1 MLKTT
6 LVTVAAL
13 MAGSAAIA
21 QDASFHYAG
30 NMQIRPE
37 AGELSLDWVITAE
50 EADLET
56 VRFGLNAALG
66 DAEITGAHVVSVSRE
81 LVEGFAGGMQIYTV
95 TLEPGE
101 EARDISIRYSGPLFL
116 EAPDNPINTL
126 DPHKVELTVDSFWMP
141 FDMRFSSLITAD
153 LDIEISGAWH
163 GVTMQSISPTADG
176 FRIDQDTP
184 ALDLAFTLM
193 SRFTREAGEGY
204 QIYDTREAAGEADLA
219 PLVGALEFCTGY
231 LNTLAG
237 PAGPLP
243 WASITVNDRSEGGY
257 SRRTLIALTDISQSS
272 PERLTQFICHELA
285 HYWSYGNAMTVENW
299 LNESFADQI
308 ANTGLRARFGEM
320 AYREHMQGY
329 ENRIASSENLPS
341 VWTPQS
347 TARPA
352 YLVAYRKGPLAL
364 AALED
369 EIGREV
375 FARFLQQLMT
385 QQVSTTPQMLDALET
400 VAGADARTWFERRLA
415 E

>member
-6 LVTVAAL
+6 FVTAAAV

-21 QDASFHYAG
+21 QDASFHYDG
-30 NMQIRPE
+30 QMQICPDT
-37 AGELSLDWVITAE
+37 GELALDWVISVHET
-50 EADLET
+50 DLET

-66 DAEITGAHVVSVSRE
+66 DAAINGPHVLSVSHER
-81 LVEGFAGGMQIYTV
+81 VEGFAGVMQIYTV

-101 EARDISIRYSGPLFL
+101 DVRDISIRYAGPLFP

-141 FDMRFSSLITAD
+141 FDMRFSSLITAE
-153 LDIEISGAWH
+153 LDIDIDGDWQ
-163 GVTMQSISPTADG
+163 GVTMQSITRTEDG

-204 QIYDTREAAGEADLA
+204 QIYDTREAAAEADLG
-219 PLVGALEFCTGY
+219 PLVGALEFCTDY

-243 WASITVNDRSEGGY
+243 RASVTVNDRSEGGY
-257 SRRTLIALTDISQSS
+257 SRRTLIALTDIAQSS
-272 PERLTQFICHELA
+272 PESLTQFICHELA

-299 LNESFADQI
+299 LNENFADQI
-308 ANTGLRARFGEM
+308 ANTGLRARYGDE
-320 AYREHMQGY
+320 AYREHMRGY
-329 ENRIASSENLPS
+329 AERVASGDPLPP

-347 TARPA
+347 EARPA

-369 EIGREV
+369 EIGRDV
-375 FARFLQQLMT
+375 FARFLRQLMIE
-385 QQVSTTPQMLDALET
+385 QVSTTPRMLDVLEA
-400 VAGADARTWFERRLA
+400 VAGVEAREWFVGRLA
-415 E
+415 Q

>member
-1 MLKTT
+1 MLRTT
-6 LVTVAAL
+6 LATVAAL
-13 MAGSAAIA
+13 MAGSAATA
-21 QDASFHYAG
+21 QDASFHYSG
-30 NMQIRPE
+30 QMQIRPE
-37 AGELSLDWVITAE
+37 SGELGLDWVITAYE
-50 EADLET
+50 TDLET

-66 DAEITGAHVVSVSRE
+66 DAEITGAHVRSVSRE
-81 LVEGFAGGMQIYTV
+81 MVEGFAGGMQIYTV

-101 EARDISIRYSGPLFL
+101 EARDISIRYAGPLFP
-116 EAPDNPINTL
+116 EAPANLINTL

-193 SRFTREAGEGY
+193 SRFTRETGEGY
-204 QIYDTREAAGEADLA
+204 QIYDTREAAAEAQLG
-219 PLVGALEFCTGY
+219 PLVGALEFCTDY

-243 WASITVNDRSEGGY
+243 RASITVNDRSEGGY
-257 SRRTLIALTDISQSS
+257 SRRTLIALTDISRSS

-308 ANTGLRARFGEM
+308 ANTGLRARFGET

-329 ENRIASSENLPS
+329 EDRIASSDNLPP

-369 EIGREV
+369 EIGRDV
-375 FARFLQQLMT
+375 LARFLQQLMT
-385 QQVSTTPQMLDALET
+385 EKVSTTPQMLDAPET
-400 VAGADARTWFERRLA
+400 VAGADARTWFEHRLA

>member
-6 LVTVAAL
+6 FVTAAAV

-21 QDASFHYAG
+21 QDASFHYDG
-30 NMQIRPE
+30 QMQIRPDT
-37 AGELSLDWVITAE
+37 GELALDWVISVHET
-50 EADLET
+50 DLET

-66 DAEITGAHVVSVSRE
+66 DAAINGPHVLSVSHER
-81 LVEGFAGGMQIYTV
+81 VEGFAGVMQIYTV

-101 EARDISIRYSGPLFL
+101 DVRDLSIRYAGPLFP

-126 DPHKVELTVDSFWMP
+126 DPHKVELTVDSFCMP

-153 LDIEISGAWH
+153 LEIEIEGDWQ
-163 GVTMQSISPTADG
+163 GVTMQSITRTEDG

-204 QIYDTREAAGEADLA
+204 QIYDTREAAAEADLG
-219 PLVGALEFCTGY
+219 PLVGALEFCTDY

-243 WASITVNDRSEGGY
+243 QASVTVNDRSEGGY
-257 SRRTLIALTDISQSS
+257 SRRTLIALTDIAQSS
-272 PERLTQFICHELA
+272 PESLTQFICHELA

-308 ANTGLRARFGEM
+308 ANTAMRARYGDA
-320 AYREHMQGY
+320 AYREYMQGY
-329 ENRIASSENLPS
+329 ADRIAAGDPLPP

-347 TARPA
+347 TGRPA

-369 EIGREV
+369 EIGRDV
-375 FARFLQQLMT
+375 FARFLRQLMIE
-385 QQVSTTPQMLDALET
+385 QVSTTSRMLDVLEA
-400 VAGADARTWFERRLA
+400 VAGREARDWFVLRLA
-415 E
+415 Q

>member
-6 LVTVAAL
+6 LVTAAAVL
-13 MAGSAAIA
+13 VGSSAIA
-21 QDASFHYAG
+21 QDASFHYDG
-30 NMQIRPE
+30 QMQIRPDT
-37 AGELSLDWVITAE
+37 GELGLDWVISVHET
-50 EADLET
+50 DLET

-66 DAEITGAHVVSVSRE
+66 DAAINGPHVLSVSHER
-81 LVEGFAGGMQIYTV
+81 VEGFAGVMQIYTV

-101 EARDISIRYSGPLFL
+101 DVRDISIRYAGPLFP

-153 LDIEISGAWH
+153 LDIEIEGDWQ
-163 GVTMQSISPTADG
+163 GVTMQSITRTEDG
-176 FRIDQDTP
+176 FRIDQGTP

-193 SRFTREAGEGY
+193 SRFTREAGDGY
-204 QIYDTREAAGEADLA
+204 QIYDTREASAGADLG

-231 LNTLAG
+231 LNALAG
-237 PAGPLP
+237 SAGPLP
-243 WASITVNDRSEGGY
+243 QASITVNDRTEGGY
-257 SRRTLIALTDISQSS
+257 SRRTLIALTDIAQSS
-272 PERLTQFICHELA
+272 PESLTQFICHELA

-308 ANTGLRARFGEM
+308 ANTGLRARYGDE
-320 AYREHMQGY
+320 AYRQRMRGY
-329 ENRIASSENLPS
+329 AERVASGDPLPP
-341 VWTPQS
+341 VWTPQAE
-347 TARPA
+347 ARPA

-369 EIGREV
+369 EIGRDL
-375 FARFLQQLMT
+375 FARFLRQLMT
-385 QQVSTTPQMLDALET
+385 EQVSTTPRMLDVLEA
-400 VAGADARTWFERRLA
+400 VAGVEARDWFVERLA

>member
-6 LVTVAAL
+6 FVTAAAV

-21 QDASFHYAG
+21 QDASFHYDG
-30 NMQIRPE
+30 QMQIRPDT
-37 AGELSLDWVITAE
+37 GELALDWVISVHET
-50 EADLET
+50 DLET

-66 DAEITGAHVVSVSRE
+66 DAAINGPHVLSVSHER
-81 LVEGFAGGMQIYTV
+81 VEGFAGVMQIYTV

-101 EARDISIRYSGPLFL
+101 DVRDLSIRYAGPLFP

-126 DPHKVELTVDSFWMP
+126 APHKVELTVDSFWMP
-141 FDMRFSSLITAD
+141 FDMRFSSLITAE
-153 LDIEISGAWH
+153 LDIDIDGDWQ
-163 GVTMQSISPTADG
+163 GVTMQSITRTEDG

-204 QIYDTREAAGEADLA
+204 QIYDTREAAAEADLG
-219 PLVGALEFCTGY
+219 PLVGALEFCTDY

-243 WASITVNDRSEGGY
+243 RASVTVNDRSEGGY
-257 SRRTLIALTDISQSS
+257 SRRTLIALTDIAQSS
-272 PERLTQFICHELA
+272 PESLTQFICHELA

-308 ANTGLRARFGEM
+308 ANTGLRARYGDE
-320 AYREHMQGY
+320 AYREHMRGY
-329 ENRIASSENLPS
+329 AERVASGDPLPP

-347 TARPA
+347 EARPA

-369 EIGREV
+369 EIGRDV
-375 FARFLQQLMT
+375 FARFLRQLMIE
-385 QQVSTTPQMLDALET
+385 QVSTTPRMLDVLEA
-400 VAGADARTWFERRLA
+400 VAGVEAREWFVGRLA
-415 E
+415 Q

>member
-1 MLKTT
+1 MLKTI
-6 LVTVAAL
+6 LVTAAAL

-21 QDASFHYAG
+21 QDASFHYSG
-30 NMQIRPE
+30 QMQIRPE
-37 AGELSLDWVITAE
+37 SGELGLDWVITAYE
-50 EADLET
+50 TDLET

-153 LDIEISGAWH
+153 LDIEIPGDWH
-163 GVTMQSISPTADG
+163 GVTMQSITRTGDG
-176 FRIDQDTP
+176 FRIDQDAP

-193 SRFTREAGEGY
+193 SRFTREAGDGY
-204 QIYDTREAAGEADLA
+204 QIYDTREAAAEADLG
-219 PLVGALEFCTGY
+219 PLVGALEFCTDY

-243 WASITVNDRSEGGY
+243 RASVTVNDRSEGGY
-257 SRRTLIALTDISQSS
+257 SRRTLIALTDIAQSS
-272 PERLTQFICHELA
+272 PESLTQFICHELA

-308 ANTGLRARFGEM
+308 ANTGLRARYGDE
-320 AYREHMQGY
+320 AYREHMLAY
-329 ENRIASSENLPS
+329 AERVASGDPLPP

-347 TARPA
+347 EARPA

-369 EIGREV
+369 EIGRDV
-375 FARFLQQLMT
+375 FARFLRQLMIE
-385 QQVSTTPQMLDALET
+385 QVSTTPRMLDVLEA
-400 VAGADARTWFERRLA
+400 VAGVEARDWFVDRLA
-415 E
+415 Q

>member
-37 AGELSLDWVITAE
+37 AGELSLDWVITAQ

-56 VRFGLNAALG
+56 VRFGLNAELG

-101 EARDISIRYSGPLFL
+101 EARDISVRYAGPLFP
-116 EAPDNPINTL
+116 EEPDNPINTL
-126 DPHKVELTVDSFWMP
+126 DPNKVELTVDSFWMP

-153 LDIEISGAWH
+153 LDIEIPGDWR
-163 GVTMQSISPTADG
+163 GVTMQSITRTGDG
-176 FRIDQDTP
+176 FRIDQDAP

-193 SRFTREAGEGY
+193 SRFTREAGDGY
-204 QIYDTREAAGEADLA
+204 QIYDTREAAAEADLGQ
-219 PLVGALEFCTGY
+219 LVGALEFCTDY
-231 LNTLAG
+231 LNALAG

-243 WASITVNDRSEGGY
+243 RASVTVNDRSEGGY
-257 SRRTLIALTDISQSS
+257 SRRTLIALTDIAQSS
-272 PERLTQFICHELA
+272 PESLTQFICHELA

-308 ANTGLRARFGEM
+308 ANTGLRARYGDE

-329 ENRIASSENLPS
+329 AERVASGDPLPP

-347 TARPA
+347 GARPA

-369 EIGREV
+369 EIGRDV
-375 FARFLQQLMT
+375 FARFLRQLMIE
-385 QQVSTTPQMLDALET
+385 QVSTTPRMLDVLEA
-400 VAGADARTWFERRLA
+400 VAGVEARDWFVDRLA
-415 E
+415 Q